1 MDTLKRKKI
10 NPSSLLI
17 KLICK
22 YLYSFIFG
30 DRLCY
35 SSTGLRSITKF
46 KLAMT
51 SWSSCPHLSIAS
63 TWDSTWALVHDG
75 YYCTIE
81 IYPQFVA
88 TIFKLYQKA
97 KKKKRFDLPLW
108 MKQHKA
114 YLPSWN
120 GSNGLSILGKIP
132 ESAVDYTSY
141 RPKTWFLSNKYLQI
155 EKGMTLG

>member
-1 MDTLKRKKI
+1 MYIHLFLETGFAIAPLASDSLQSSSWPGPPDLPAPTCLLLVLEIQLGPLYMMGTTAPLRYT
-10 NPSSLLI
+10 PSLLPRFLNFI
-17 KLICK
+17 K
-22 YLYSFIFG
+22 
-30 DRLCY
+30 R
-35 SSTGLRSITKF
+35 
-46 KLAMT
+46 
-51 SWSSCPHLSIAS
+51 P
-63 TWDSTWALVHDG
+63 
-75 YYCTIE
+75 
-81 IYPQFVA
+81 
-88 TIFKLYQKA
+88 
-97 KKKKRFDLPLW
+97 KKKKIDLPLW